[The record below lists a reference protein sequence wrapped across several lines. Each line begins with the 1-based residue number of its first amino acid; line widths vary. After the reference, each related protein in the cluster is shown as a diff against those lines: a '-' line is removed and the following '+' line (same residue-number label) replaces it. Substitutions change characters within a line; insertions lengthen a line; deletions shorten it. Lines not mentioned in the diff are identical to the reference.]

1 MFQRRCRKNKAKGRR
16 KMKEKFR
23 KFMIGR
29 YGVDSLSKF
38 MLGTAVVLL
47 VFAMGFRNNF
57 LNTLACLLVLLC
69 YFRMF
74 SRNYQKRAE
83 ENQKF
88 LELKGKAATFLKR
101 EKEYFEQRKTHHIY
115 KCPSCKQ
122 KSGCRKGKERFVL
135 PARSVT
141 QNLSKKVKIRRL
153 YT

>member
-1 MFQRRCRKNKAKGRR
+1 
-16 KMKEKFR
+16 
-23 KFMIGR
+23 MIGR

-88 LELKGKAATFLKR
+88 LELKGKATTFLKR
-101 EKEYFEQRKTHHIY
+101 EKSTSSRGRHIIFT
-115 KCPSCKQ
+115 SVRLVSR
-122 KSGCRKGKERFVL
+122 KSGCRKEKVRFAL

-141 QNLSKKVKIRRL
+141 QNLSKKVNTLRCCDVWL
-153 YT
+153 YLYQSKRAFG

>member
-1 MFQRRCRKNKAKGRR
+1 MDWLFWMFQRRCRKNKAKGRR

-122 KSGCRKGKERFVL
+122 KIRVPKGKGKICITCPKCHTEFI
-135 PARSVT
+135 
-141 QNLSKKVKIRRL
+141 KKS
-153 YT
+153 

>member
-1 MFQRRCRKNKAKGRR
+1 ME
-16 KMKEKFR
+16 EKFR

-122 KSGCRKGKERFVL
+122 KIRVPKGKGKICITCPKCHTEFI
-135 PARSVT
+135 
-141 QNLSKKVKIRRL
+141 KKS
-153 YT
+153 

>member
-1 MFQRRCRKNKAKGRR
+1 MDWLFWMFQRRCRKNKAKGRR

-57 LNTLACLLVLLC
+57 LNTLACLLVFLC

-122 KSGCRKGKERFVL
+122 KIRVPKGKGKICITCPKCHTEVI
-135 PARSVT
+135 
-141 QNLSKKVKIRRL
+141 KKS
-153 YT
+153 

>member
-1 MFQRRCRKNKAKGRR
+1 
-16 KMKEKFR
+16 MKEKFR

-88 LELKGKAATFLKR
+88 LELKGKADTFLKR

-122 KSGCRKGKERFVL
+122 KIRVPKGKGKICITCPKCHIEFI
-135 PARSVT
+135 
-141 QNLSKKVKIRRL
+141 KKS
-153 YT
+153 

>member
-1 MFQRRCRKNKAKGRR
+1 
-16 KMKEKFR
+16 MKEKFR
-23 KFMIGR
+23 KFMIDR
-29 YGVDSLSKF
+29 YGVDLLSKF
-38 MLGTAVVLL
+38 MLGTAVLLL

-122 KSGCRKGKERFVL
+122 KIRVPKGKGKICITCPKCHTEFI
-135 PARSVT
+135 
-141 QNLSKKVKIRRL
+141 KKS
-153 YT
+153 

>member
-1 MFQRRCRKNKAKGRR
+1 
-16 KMKEKFR
+16 
-23 KFMIGR
+23 MIGR

-57 LNTLACLLVLLC
+57 LNTLACLLVFFC

-122 KSGCRKGKERFVL
+122 KIRVPKGKGKICITCPKCHTEFI
-135 PARSVT
+135 
-141 QNLSKKVKIRRL
+141 KKS
-153 YT
+153 

>member
-1 MFQRRCRKNKAKGRR
+1 
-16 KMKEKFR
+16 MKEKFR

-29 YGVDSLSKF
+29 YGGDSLSKF

-122 KSGCRKGKERFVL
+122 KIRVPKGKGKICITCPKCHTEFI
-135 PARSVT
+135 
-141 QNLSKKVKIRRL
+141 KKS
-153 YT
+153 

>member
-1 MFQRRCRKNKAKGRR
+1 
-16 KMKEKFR
+16 MKEKFR

-29 YGVDSLSKF
+29 YGVGSLSKF

-47 VFAMGFRNNF
+47 VFTMGFRNNF

-122 KSGCRKGKERFVL
+122 KIRVPKGKGKICITCPKCHTEFI
-135 PARSVT
+135 
-141 QNLSKKVKIRRL
+141 KKS
-153 YT
+153 

>member
-1 MFQRRCRKNKAKGRR
+1 
-16 KMKEKFR
+16 
-23 KFMIGR
+23 MIGR

-74 SRNYQKRAE
+74 SRNYQKRDE

-122 KSGCRKGKERFVL
+122 KIRVPKGKGKICITCPKCHTEFI
-135 PARSVT
+135 
-141 QNLSKKVKIRRL
+141 KKS
-153 YT
+153 

>member
-1 MFQRRCRKNKAKGRR
+1 
-16 KMKEKFR
+16 
-23 KFMIGR
+23 MIGR

-83 ENQKF
+83 DNQKF

-122 KSGCRKGKERFVL
+122 KIRVPKGKGKICITCPKCHTEFI
-135 PARSVT
+135 
-141 QNLSKKVKIRRL
+141 KKS
-153 YT
+153 

>member
-1 MFQRRCRKNKAKGRR
+1 
-16 KMKEKFR
+16 MKEKFR
-23 KFMIGR
+23 KFMIDR
-29 YGVDSLSKF
+29 YGVDLLSKF

-122 KSGCRKGKERFVL
+122 KIRVPKGKGKICITCPKCHTEFI
-135 PARSVT
+135 
-141 QNLSKKVKIRRL
+141 KKS
-153 YT
+153 

>member
-1 MFQRRCRKNKAKGRR
+1 
-16 KMKEKFR
+16 
-23 KFMIGR
+23 MIGR

-122 KSGCRKGKERFVL
+122 KIRVPKGK
-135 PARSVT
+135 
-141 QNLSKKVKIRRL
+141 
-153 YT
+153 

>member
-1 MFQRRCRKNKAKGRR
+1 MDWLFWMFQRRCRKNKAKGRR

-38 MLGTAVVLL
+38 ILGTAVVLL

-122 KSGCRKGKERFVL
+122 KIRVPKGKGKICITCPKCHTEFI
-135 PARSVT
+135 
-141 QNLSKKVKIRRL
+141 KKS
-153 YT
+153 

>member
-115 KCPSCKQ
+115 KCPSCKR
-122 KSGCRKGKERFVL
+122 KIRVPKGKGKICITCPKCHTEFI
-135 PARSVT
+135 
-141 QNLSKKVKIRRL
+141 KKS
-153 YT
+153 

>member
-1 MFQRRCRKNKAKGRR
+1 MNR
-16 KMKEKFR
+16 FR
-23 KFMIGR
+23 FWLQNFMTGR
-29 YGVDSLSKF
+29 YGADQLNRF
-38 MLGTAVVLL
+38 MLWVSLGLMLL
-47 VFAMGFRNNF
+47 QLLFGRRIRLLSYFYP
-57 LNTLACLLVLLC
+57 LALILLILC

-122 KSGCRKGKERFVL
+122 KIRVPKGKGKICITCPKCHTEFI
-135 PARSVT
+135 
-141 QNLSKKVKIRRL
+141 KKS
-153 YT
+153 

>member
-1 MFQRRCRKNKAKGRR
+1 
-16 KMKEKFR
+16 MKEKFR

-47 VFAMGFRNNF
+47 VFAMGFRHNF

-122 KSGCRKGKERFVL
+122 KIRVPKGKGKICITCPKCHTEFI
-135 PARSVT
+135 
-141 QNLSKKVKIRRL
+141 KKS
-153 YT
+153 

>member
-1 MFQRRCRKNKAKGRR
+1 
-16 KMKEKFR
+16 
-23 KFMIGR
+23 MIGR

-122 KSGCRKGKERFVL
+122 KIRVPKGKGKICITCPKCHTEFI
-135 PARSVT
+135 
-141 QNLSKKVKIRRL
+141 KKN
-153 YT
+153 

>member
-1 MFQRRCRKNKAKGRR
+1 
-16 KMKEKFR
+16 MKEKFR

-29 YGVDSLSKF
+29 YGVDLLSKF

-122 KSGCRKGKERFVL
+122 KIRVPKGKGKICITCPKCHTEFI
-135 PARSVT
+135 
-141 QNLSKKVKIRRL
+141 KKS
-153 YT
+153 

>member
-1 MFQRRCRKNKAKGRR
+1 
-16 KMKEKFR
+16 
-23 KFMIGR
+23 MIGR

-69 YFRMF
+69 YLRMF

-122 KSGCRKGKERFVL
+122 KIRVPKGKGKICITCPKCHTEFI
-135 PARSVT
+135 
-141 QNLSKKVKIRRL
+141 KKS
-153 YT
+153 

>member
-1 MFQRRCRKNKAKGRR
+1 
-16 KMKEKFR
+16 MKEKFR

-38 MLGTAVVLL
+38 MLGTAVALL

-122 KSGCRKGKERFVL
+122 KIRVPKGKGKICITCPKCHTEFI
-135 PARSVT
+135 
-141 QNLSKKVKIRRL
+141 KKS
-153 YT
+153 

>member
-1 MFQRRCRKNKAKGRR
+1 
-16 KMKEKFR
+16 
-23 KFMIGR
+23 MIGR

-83 ENQKF
+83 KNQKF

-122 KSGCRKGKERFVL
+122 KIRVPKGKGKICITCPKCHTEFI
-135 PARSVT
+135 
-141 QNLSKKVKIRRL
+141 KKS
-153 YT
+153 

>member
-1 MFQRRCRKNKAKGRR
+1 
-16 KMKEKFR
+16 MKEKFR

-88 LELKGKAATFLKR
+88 LELKGKTATFLKR

-122 KSGCRKGKERFVL
+122 KIRVPKGKGKICITCPKCHTEFI
-135 PARSVT
+135 
-141 QNLSKKVKIRRL
+141 KKS
-153 YT
+153 

>member
-1 MFQRRCRKNKAKGRR
+1 
-16 KMKEKFR
+16 MKEKFR

-57 LNTLACLLVLLC
+57 LNTLACLLVFFC

-122 KSGCRKGKERFVL
+122 KIRVPKGKGKICITCPKCHTEFI
-135 PARSVT
+135 
-141 QNLSKKVKIRRL
+141 KKS
-153 YT
+153 

>member
-1 MFQRRCRKNKAKGRR
+1 
-16 KMKEKFR
+16 MKEKFR

-57 LNTLACLLVLLC
+57 LNTLACLLVFLC

-122 KSGCRKGKERFVL
+122 KSGCRKEKERFVL

>member
-1 MFQRRCRKNKAKGRR
+1 
-16 KMKEKFR
+16 
-23 KFMIGR
+23 MIGR

-69 YFRMF
+69 YFWMF

-122 KSGCRKGKERFVL
+122 KIRVPKGKGKICITCPKCHTEFI
-135 PARSVT
+135 
-141 QNLSKKVKIRRL
+141 KKS
-153 YT
+153 

>member
-1 MFQRRCRKNKAKGRR
+1 
-16 KMKEKFR
+16 
-23 KFMIGR
+23 MIGR

-122 KSGCRKGKERFVL
+122 KIRVPKGKGKICITCPKCHTEFI
-135 PARSVT
+135 
-141 QNLSKKVKIRRL
+141 KKS
-153 YT
+153 

>member
-1 MFQRRCRKNKAKGRR
+1 
-16 KMKEKFR
+16 MKEKFR

-88 LELKGKAATFLKR
+88 LELKGKVATFLKR

-122 KSGCRKGKERFVL
+122 KIRVPKGKGKICITCPKCHTEFI
-135 PARSVT
+135 
-141 QNLSKKVKIRRL
+141 KKS
-153 YT
+153 

>member
-1 MFQRRCRKNKAKGRR
+1 
-16 KMKEKFR
+16 
-23 KFMIGR
+23 MIGR

-122 KSGCRKGKERFVL
+122 KIRVPKGKGKISITYPKCHTEFI
-135 PARSVT
+135 
-141 QNLSKKVKIRRL
+141 KKS
-153 YT
+153 

>member
-1 MFQRRCRKNKAKGRR
+1 MR
-16 KMKEKFR
+16 EKFR

-47 VFAMGFRNNF
+47 VFAMGFQNNF

-122 KSGCRKGKERFVL
+122 KIRVPKGKGKICITCPKCHTEFI
-135 PARSVT
+135 
-141 QNLSKKVKIRRL
+141 KKS
-153 YT
+153 

>member
-1 MFQRRCRKNKAKGRR
+1 
-16 KMKEKFR
+16 
-23 KFMIGR
+23 MIGR
-29 YGVDSLSKF
+29 YGGDSLSKF

-122 KSGCRKGKERFVL
+122 KIRVPKGKGKICITCPKCHTEFI
-135 PARSVT
+135 
-141 QNLSKKVKIRRL
+141 KKS
-153 YT
+153 

>member
-1 MFQRRCRKNKAKGRR
+1 
-16 KMKEKFR
+16 MKEKFR

-29 YGVDSLSKF
+29 YGVDLLSKF
-38 MLGTAVVLL
+38 MLGTAVLLL

-101 EKEYFEQRKTHHIY
+101 EKEYFEQRKKHHIY

-122 KSGCRKGKERFVL
+122 KIRVPKGKGKICITCPKCHTEFI
-135 PARSVT
+135 
-141 QNLSKKVKIRRL
+141 KKS
-153 YT
+153 

>member
-1 MFQRRCRKNKAKGRR
+1 
-16 KMKEKFR
+16 MKEKFR

-29 YGVDSLSKF
+29 YGVDLLSKF

-101 EKEYFEQRKTHHIY
+101 EKEYFEQRKKHHIY

-122 KSGCRKGKERFVL
+122 KIRVPKGKGKICITCPKCHTEFI
-135 PARSVT
+135 
-141 QNLSKKVKIRRL
+141 KKS
-153 YT
+153 

>member
-1 MFQRRCRKNKAKGRR
+1 
-16 KMKEKFR
+16 MKEKFR

-88 LELKGKAATFLKR
+88 LEMKGKEATFLKR

-122 KSGCRKGKERFVL
+122 KIRVPKGKGKICITCPKCHTEFI
-135 PARSVT
+135 
-141 QNLSKKVKIRRL
+141 KKS
-153 YT
+153 